1 MLEGLD
7 LSAVRRLFRDLQAVH
22 VGSVTP
28 DGRPH
33 VVPLWFVWLEEAIY
47 VSCRRGS
54 RVERNLAASPR
65 VALTFDRGRAWTELA
80 GAMVSGSAEFLGPDH
95 PAQKRAMSSWFEKYR
110 SELSGARFGVYVEQV
125 SDPAL
130 FRVVPDGVAGWAH
143 SPMFG

>member
-1 MLEGLD
+1 MD
-7 LSAVRRLFRDLQAVH
+7 LTEARKTFRDARLAH
-22 VGSVTP
+22 VGTILP
-28 DGRPH
+28 TGPPH

-54 RVERNLAASPR
+54 RVARNLAASPR

-80 GAMVSGSAEFLGPDH
+80 GAMVSGSAEFLGSDH